1 MLPKP
6 LKLTKNKEFDQVFSA
21 GKAAYTDFV
30 GVKCVKNSLEIS
42 RFGIL
47 TSVKVSKKATVRNKI
62 KRRIRQVLLAE
73 MDILKPGYDCAVI
86 CRPAIAEK
94 KYQEIET
101 NLRHLFAR
109 LKLYKKAAR

>member
-6 LKLTKNKEFDQVFSA
+6 LKLTKSKEFDRVFSR

-30 GVKCVKNSLEIS
+30 GIKCAKNSLEIS

-47 TSVKVSKKATVRNKI
+47 TSVKVSKKATIRNKI
-62 KRRIRQVLLAE
+62 KRRIRQILLTE
-73 MDILKPGYDCAVI
+73 MDLLKSGYDCAII
-86 CRPAIAEK
+86 CRPAIVEK
-94 KYQEIET
+94 DYREIKI